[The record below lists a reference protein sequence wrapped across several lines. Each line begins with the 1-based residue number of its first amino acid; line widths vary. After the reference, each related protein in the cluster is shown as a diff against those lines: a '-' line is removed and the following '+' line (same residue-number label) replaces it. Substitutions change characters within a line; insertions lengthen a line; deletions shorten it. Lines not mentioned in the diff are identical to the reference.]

1 MGAVVLIF
9 VEWPFGIIDEARLEK
24 HFQRNQPALEAVV
37 EEALNADI
45 RVARRGSRTVYSR
58 TPQYP
63 EGEQYEPLFRVMRR
77 AKVLKVKVSDE
88 AQPDVT
94 LITGTISHM
103 IDWEDFGYFW
113 TPDAATKEGV
123 NLEGEHKTR
132 LIPHWF
138 LYNFATE

>member
-9 VEWPFGIIDEARLEK
+9 VEWPFGIKDEARLEK

-63 EGEQYEPLFRVMRR
+63 EGEQYEPFFRAMRR
-77 AKVLKVKVSDE
+77 AKVLKVEVSDE

-94 LITGTISHM
+94 LVTGTISHM
-103 IDWEDFGYFW
+103 IDWGGF
-113 TPDAATKEGV
+113 
-123 NLEGEHKTR
+123 R
-132 LIPHWF
+132 LF
-138 LYNFATE
+138 LDP